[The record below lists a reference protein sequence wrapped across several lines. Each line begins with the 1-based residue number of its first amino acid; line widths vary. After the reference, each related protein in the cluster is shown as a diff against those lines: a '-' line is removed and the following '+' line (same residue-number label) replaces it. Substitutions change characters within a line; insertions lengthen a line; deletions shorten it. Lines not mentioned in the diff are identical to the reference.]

1 MVHNIVSIEDQFSE
15 PKTFYC
21 IGLLEKNLILHQ
33 INKKRQIFTVGNP
46 KYQVFKSRIIGKQD
60 YKSPKLKKWFCN

>member
-33 INKKRQIFTVGNP
+33 INKKRQIFPVGNP
-46 KYQVFKSRIIGKQD
+46 KY
-60 YKSPKLKKWFCN
+60 